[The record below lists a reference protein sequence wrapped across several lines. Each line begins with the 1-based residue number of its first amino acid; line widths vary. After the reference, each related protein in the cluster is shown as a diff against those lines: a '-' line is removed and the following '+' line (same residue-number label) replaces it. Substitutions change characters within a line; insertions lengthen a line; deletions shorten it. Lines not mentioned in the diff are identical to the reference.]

1 MNLDQE
7 MAKKSPQKEI
17 ELVDEVEDDED
28 GDFQDEGSEDE
39 DDVSV
44 VDENEEEA

>member
-17 ELVDEVEDDED
+17 ELVDDAEDDED
-28 GDFQDEGSEDE
+28 GDFEDEGSEDE
-39 DDVSV
+39 DEVSV
-44 VDENEEEA
+44 VDEAEDK